1 MNYSKIKNL
10 SFNEIDR
17 LLDYMTNGKEKLIK
31 VVFKKKSI
39 LIVTDSKKYYCEELS
54 NNSGKRY
61 GYAEIWNM

>member
-31 VVFKKKSI
+31 VVFKKKII
-39 LIVTDSKKYYCEELS
+39 LIISDSKKYYCEELS
-54 NNSGKRY
+54 SDNGIRY
-61 GYAEIWNM
+61 GYAEI

>member
-39 LIVTDSKKYYCEELS
+39 LIISYSKKYYCEELS
-54 NNSGKRY
+54 SDNGIRY
-61 GYAEIWNM
+61 GYAEI